1 MLPSS
6 SKKLLTKD
14 FPDHEDANLVLRCY
28 ELRQEPVLRES
39 RATIVGRFQPR
50 SAEDLLEV
58 TKPDSPL
65 NAPFRQVHTYWEMV
79 YNFVRHGVVHAEF
92 FIESNNG
99 EGLFLF
105 SKVHPFLA
113 QYREATGPRSFANAE
128 WVTQNTEIGQ
138 ALFARYQARVARL
151 LEAR

>member
-1 MLPSS
+1 VLPSS
-6 SKKLLTKD
+6 SLTKD
-14 FPDHEDANLVLRCY
+14 YPDHEDANLVLRCY

-39 RATIVGRFQPR
+39 RAAILGAFQPK
-50 SAEDLLEV
+50 SLEELLEL
-58 TKPDSPL
+58 TKPGAPL

-105 SKVHPFLA
+105 AKVQPFLA
-113 QYREATGPRSFANAE
+113 GYRERMGPRSFANAE
-128 WVTQNTEIGQ
+128 WAATHTEIGKALMARYHARVQQ
-138 ALFARYQARVARL
+138 AL
-151 LEAR
+151 EAK